1 MVAVNSGNTVRNELS
16 AIFVSLELSRK
27 NWLITSLSPGAGE
40 KMSRHS
46 VPGGDV
52 AGLLERFGSLRK
64 KAQARTGKDYPV
76 IIIQEAGLDGF
87 WIHRTLEQEGFE
99 SHIVEASSI
108 AMSRRH
114 RRLKTD
120 RIDGEMLVRT
130 LLAFKRGEPRVC
142 AMVRPP
148 SPDEEDRRR
157 ISRERKVLTAE
168 RVQHVNRIKGLL
180 FSQGIVYDPMRRN
193 CRERLEELRT
203 GDGRPLPS
211 HMKSQII
218 RELDRLDLIR
228 NQIKAVEIERDA
240 LIAASQTPGQPS
252 ASMLTT
258 VVGLGAEFSAVLW
271 MEGLFRKF
279 DNRRQVAAYAGLA
292 PTPWQSGAVNR
303 EQGVSKS
310 GNARLRATMLQMA
323 WLWLRHQPTSAL
335 SLWFHERVA
344 QSGGRVRKTMI
355 TALAR
360 KLLVALWKYVTAG
373 VVIEGALLKAA

>member
-1 MVAVNSGNTVRNELS
+1 MIETNSGNVVRNELS
-16 AIFVSLELSRK
+16 ALFVSLELSRK

-64 KAQARTGKDYPV
+64 KAQARMGKDYPV
-76 IIIQEAGLDGF
+76 IVIQEAGLDGF
-87 WIHRTLEQEGFE
+87 WIHRALEQEGFE
-99 SHIVEASSI
+99 SHVVEASSI

-148 SPDEEDRRR
+148 TPDEEDCRR
-157 ISRERKVLTAE
+157 IARERKVLTAE
-168 RVQHVNRIKGLL
+168 RVQHVNRVKGLL
-180 FSQGIVYDPMRRN
+180 FSQGIVYNPMRRDR
-193 CRERLEELRT
+193 RERLEELCT

-228 NQIKAVEIERDA
+228 DQIKAVEAERDA
-240 LIAASQTPGQPS
+240 LIAASQALGSHPLLCWPTLWVSGRNFLPFCGWKDCSANSTIDDRSLPMPGLHRRPGKAGPS
-252 ASMLTT
+252 I
-258 VVGLGAEFSAVLW
+258 G
-271 MEGLFRKF
+271 
-279 DNRRQVAAYAGLA
+279 NRGLA
-292 PTPWQSGAVNR
+292 NPAMRG
-303 EQGVSKS
+303 
-310 GNARLRATMLQMA
+310 
-323 WLWLRHQPTSAL
+323 
-335 SLWFHERVA
+335 
-344 QSGGRVRKTMI
+344 
-355 TALAR
+355 
-360 KLLVALWKYVTAG
+360 
-373 VVIEGALLKAA
+373 